1 MMNRFRA
8 LLAALW
14 GGLLLS
20 VAWVAAPSAF
30 AVLERAQ
37 AGLLVARLFS
47 LEAQL
52 SLAVGLILMLME
64 RRLARD
70 RGLPAISAEFLLP
83 AMAVFCTVAG
93 YYALQPMMAA
103 AKSWQGPW
111 SFGALHGV
119 SLALYGIKLLLVLA
133 LAWRSTAAKA
143 PAQITDPAR
152 SS

>member
-1 MMNRFRA
+1 MNRFRA

-52 SLAVGLILMLME
+52 SLAAGLLLMLME

-83 AMAVFCTVAG
+83 AAAVFCTVAG

-103 AKSWQGPW
+103 AKSGQGPW

-119 SLALYGIKLLLVLA
+119 SLVFYGIKLLLVLA
-133 LAWRSTAAKA
+133 LAWRSTAAKVQA
-143 PAQITDPAR
+143 PITDPAR